1 MIFNDTYNAV
11 SCVLMDPKL
20 SSLTIVP
27 FLMSSLVRWKGD
39 FEKKFFYH
47 LAIVSYLDRDV
58 STVYCCSSSSDEAR
72 GRHTARLNT
81 KKGRKKYSCPSIY
94 FNS

>member
-1 MIFNDTYNAV
+1 MNFNDTYNAV

-39 FEKKFFYH
+39 FEK
-47 LAIVSYLDRDV
+47 
-58 STVYCCSSSSDEAR
+58 
-72 GRHTARLNT
+72 
-81 KKGRKKYSCPSIY
+81 
-94 FNS
+94 